1 MSVISDGPYGILQD
15 ERIKFSAQFPGK
27 VDDSDKNIIGKIVK
41 VNSSLTALRVK
52 DFDEFPLL
60 TQLAIESLVESK
72 GEYIRKNEFL
82 IQQAN
87 GYIVNAPKL
96 EPLGHY
102 IRISKLWDNLKGI
115 SFEQYP
121 AAAKFIAS
129 KRAEHHEPVNII
141 AGGHKII
148 DPSLIEQLEMTAIS
162 KNNLK
167 DLVTVLGSPV
177 DEAMSR
183 YGLVSA
189 RGREK
194 LEMFVAEGLAGEFVN
209 SRDCN
214 VKEVMS
220 HFGLM
225 TDSARETL
233 EVIFAKGPAGEFVN
247 SRDCNVKEVM
257 SHFGLMTARA
267 REKLEMIFAK
277 GPAGYLVGRS
287 DCNVEKVMSKFGM
300 ITARARETLEMIF
313 AKGPAAQYV
322 SSGQN
327 LNSVKEKFG
336 ILSEKAVEQLEKA
349 FVRNWLVPLI
359 DRNFSVSA
367 SILKHNIKS
376 ESARNILEI
385 ETAQRG
391 ATYRILTGEPWTE
404 VVKTCGIRKNSDAAN
419 MLKDLA
425 KKVANDPYEISRRP
439 VWNG

>member
-1 MSVISDGPYGILQD
+1 MSGISDGPYGIFQD
-15 ERIKFSAQFPGK
+15 ERIKFSAQFPGTLN
-27 VDDSDKNIIGKIVK
+27 DSDRNFIRKIATA
-41 VNSSLTALRVK
+41 NNSLTALRVK
-52 DFDEFPLL
+52 SLTNPPPL

-72 GEYIRKNEFL
+72 NAHTKEYQSL
-82 IQQAN
+82 IQQADD
-87 GYIVNAPKL
+87 YIGNAPKL
-96 EPLGHY
+96 EPLGNY
-102 IRISKLWDNLKGI
+102 IHVSKLWDNLKGI
-115 SFEQYP
+115 SIEQYF
-121 AAAKFIAS
+121 AAANFIALERVKS
-129 KRAEHHEPVNII
+129 RERVNII
-141 AGGHKII
+141 VGNHKII

-167 DLVTVLGSPV
+167 DLVTVSGSPV
-177 DEAMSR
+177 EEAMSR

-189 RGREK
+189 R
-194 LEMFVAEGLAGEFVN
+194 
-209 SRDCN
+209 
-214 VKEVMS
+214 
-220 HFGLM
+220 
-225 TDSARETL
+225 ARETL
-233 EVIFAKGPAGEFVN
+233 EVFVAEGPAGEFVN

-277 GPAGYLVGRS
+277 GPAGEFVNSR
-287 DCNVEKVMSKFGM
+287 DCNVKEVMSHFGLMTARARETLEM
-300 ITARARETLEMIF
+300 IFAKGPAGEFVNSRDCNVKEVMSHFGLMTARARETLEMIF

-327 LNSVKEKFG
+327 LNSAKEKFG

-359 DRNFSVSA
+359 DRDFSVSA

-376 ESARNILEI
+376 KSARNILEI

-391 ATYRILTGEPWTE
+391 ATYRILRGEPWTE
-404 VVKTCGIRKNSDAAN
+404 VVKICGIRKDSDAAK

-425 KKVANDPYEISRRP
+425 EKVANDPYEISRRP